1 MQLVKSRKL
10 KINMM
15 LLVEIITESKNPDS
29 MLFVPSSY
37 ENQNA
42 NQNVNEMGNK
52 ILRFNFKK
60 VVTEFVQNS

>member
-37 ENQNA
+37 EN
-42 NQNVNEMGNK
+42 
-52 ILRFNFKK
+52 
-60 VVTEFVQNS
+60 